1 MKSFVKVIKLYV
13 RLYINDKLVWI
24 RVELRN
30 EKNGEWW
37 WMMIIVLHPRSD
49 RHRSQKSR
57 QANPCQ
63 LKSAK
68 GRRGLSKCGLPRA
81 GGALPIDDYCFAPPL
96 GQAQVPKTQA
106 GEALPTQ
113 SCEGQAE
120 PCQMRVA
127 KGRRSLANCGS
138 KPRKF
143 TWLFWR
149 RWSFSWHSPRQQS
162 RQMLP

>member
-1 MKSFVKVIKLYV
+1 
-13 RLYINDKLVWI
+13 
-24 RVELRN
+24 
-30 EKNGEWW
+30 
-37 WMMIIVLHPRSD
+37 MIIVLHPRSD

-57 QANPCQ
+57 QAKPCQ
-63 LKSAK
+63 LNSAK

-81 GGALPIDDYCFAPPL
+81 GGALPTDDYCFAPPL

-127 KGRRSLANCGS
+127 KGRRSLANCPS
-138 KPRKF
+138 KPRAAKASS
-143 TWLFWR
+143 TMAARHQAAR
-149 RWSFSWHSPRQQS
+149 RRRAYRFQVRYVLKN
-162 RQMLP
+162 RRRLPMALEPLAMAMARSSQG